1 MCITANFTTPT
12 LCPFAWRVKT
22 VWDAEVYGKFLS
34 LHPIPVPQHQG
45 LQGSGAAEPQSPYWA
60 SCIGKWGQIEN
71 NYGHIR
77 CRREQQKIFFFCS
90 ILKELLLIHQF
101 VGSCKWCWRL
111 WFDDQKGEA
120 VISLRSCSCSVWI
133 NKLFFRGY
141 RKLSSWWAPWSCTSS
156 YAFCEMKGWDLS
168 CLNRISWRS
177 LDKSFQKKKKIC
189 CLKIYLHI
197 LQRTF
202 VFSKKKKKKLERYL
216 LRKEMQVERRNDEVG
231 TGCPSPWTSG
241 ISRSSPR
248 CGGFSLEIP
257 PQLYWSL
264 WPLREPLPTFGKGH
278 ILFLTFVFGCF
289 PRAGSFQLWGT
300 SMDSDHSLG
309 DVC

>member
-101 VGSCKWCWRL
+101 VGSCKWYWRL

-202 VFSKKKKKKLERYL
+202 VFSKKKKKKIGKVFAQEGNAGGKEERWSGHWLPISLDFGHLKKLTQMWRFLSRDSPTAL
-216 LRKEMQVERRNDEVG
+216 LITVATKGAPTYIWQGSYIVFNI
-231 TGCPSPWTSG
+231 CLWLFS
-241 ISRSSPR
+241 SRWL
-248 CGGFSLEIP
+248 FSAL
-257 PQLYWSL
+257 
-264 WPLREPLPTFGKGH
+264 GH
-278 ILFLTFVFGCF
+278 
-289 PRAGSFQLWGT
+289 
-300 SMDSDHSLG
+300 
-309 DVC
+309 